1 MANTPIWI
9 SDFMSFGPS
18 LLSHPRVFFFG
29 WIPFLCLMIHSVFIG
44 ISQLFSRFYV
54 RAFCLLFLLLR
65 FLKLL
70 KHLLICRCC
79 VLEDSPAL
87 DWFLIVISISFIK
100 LKMSLLK
107 DICVYPDIV
116 LVDRRLLKKIIL
128 LVLWMILNFLM
139 GPLFFFIKIVI
150 NK

>member
-1 MANTPIWI
+1 
-9 SDFMSFGPS
+9 
-18 LLSHPRVFFFG
+18 V
-29 WIPFLCLMIHSVFIG
+29 
-44 ISQLFSRFYV
+44 
-54 RAFCLLFLLLR
+54 
-65 FLKLL
+65 
-70 KHLLICRCC
+70 ICRCC